1 MFHPRTTVS
10 PGCFRNGFHGFFFR
24 RKYVLVEMGLGQW
37 LLVGAEVIHYFLYY
51 TLKGEPPNG
60 PKNLGVS
67 GFGMFWDAQMGV
79 KMDEKA

>member
-1 MFHPRTTVS
+1 
-10 PGCFRNGFHGFFFR
+10 
-24 RKYVLVEMGLGQW
+24 MGLGQW